1 MNLETTAMQ
10 RAMILAAALSFTG
23 ILAPIS
29 LSIADPVPAVQPDAT
44 NVTAKAQASLDKALA
59 YLKSQQ
65 QPDGGWQKAQEPP
78 AVTALVLRAMLQSG
92 KYDASN
98 PDVKKGFDKL
108 LSYQL
113 DNGGIFKDLLG
124 TYNTAI
130 AITALTAAN
139 SPQYKEPIEKAVNYL
154 KSLQWTDAI
163 QGLPNGGKVD
173 EKNPNF
179 GGWGY
184 SKSKGRADGSNLQM
198 ALEALHDSGL
208 KQDDPAYQNAQKF
221 LTRMQNLSETND
233 QPWTSND
240 GGFVYTPGNNGES
253 MAGEYTDSSGR
264 RLLRSYGS
272 MTYAGLKSMIY
283 AGLKKDDPR
292 VKAAWEWI
300 RKNYTVDENP
310 GMRLNDPRNA
320 DAALYYYY
328 QTMARSLR
336 VYGEPIITD
345 AQGNKHDWRVDLIN
359 KVASLQKEDGSWR
372 GMQKF
377 MEGNPIITTSF
388 AVMALEEASADLKE
402 NPAR

>member
-1 MNLETTAMQ
+1 MKKIIVLIT
-10 RAMILAAALSFTG
+10 IAAASTATAPCPL
-23 ILAPIS
+23 LAEPVAVVQTD
-29 LSIADPVPAVQPDAT
+29 SIAT
-44 NVTAKAQASLDKALA
+44 IAKAQTAIDKALA

-65 QPDGGWQKAQEPP
+65 QPDGGWQKNQEPP
-78 AVTALVLRAMLQSG
+78 AMTALVLRAMLQSG
-92 KYDASN
+92 KYDATH
-98 PDVKKGFDKL
+98 PDVKKGLDKL

-113 DNGGIFKDLLG
+113 ENGGIFKDLLG

-130 AITALTAAN
+130 AITALTATH
-139 SPQYKEPIEKAVNYL
+139 SPQYEEPINKAVNYL
-154 KSLQWTDAI
+154 KSLQWTDGI

-173 EKNPNF
+173 ENNPNI

-184 SKSKGRADGSNLQM
+184 SAKKGRADGSNLQM
-198 ALEALHDSGL
+198 ALEALHESGL

-240 GGFVYTPGNNGES
+240 GGFIYTPGNKGES

-300 RKNYTVDENP
+300 AKNYTVDENP
-310 GMRLNDPRNA
+310 GMRLNDPKNA
-320 DAALYYYY
+320 ESGVYYYY
-328 QTMARSLR
+328 QTMARALR
-336 VYGEPIITD
+336 VYGEPTITD
-345 AQGNKHDWRVDLIN
+345 AQGHQHDWRIDLIE
-359 KVASLQKEDGSWR
+359 KVVAIQKQDGRWQGQER
-372 GMQKF
+372 F
-377 MEGNPIITTSF
+377 MEANPVLATCYSLM
-388 AVMALEEASADLKE
+388 AVEEALADLKE
-402 NPAR
+402 HPVGK

>member
-1 MNLETTAMQ
+1 MQ
-10 RAMILAAALSFTG
+10 IRIHNRTILFAAILAGVISVGSPCMSPCVFAAEQSPAALNAEVVG
-23 ILAPIS
+23 IAN
-29 LSIADPVPAVQPDAT
+29 AT
-44 NVTAKAQASLDKALA
+44 LEKGLG

-65 QPDGGWQKAQEPP
+65 QPDGSWQKKSEPP
-78 AVTALVLRAMLQSG
+78 AMTALVLRTFMQSG
-92 KYDASN
+92 KYTSQS
-98 PDVKKGFDKL
+98 PEMKKGFEKL
-108 LSYQL
+108 LSFQV
-113 DNGGIFKDLLG
+113 DNGGIFKDLQG

-139 SPQYKEPIEKAVNYL
+139 DPSFKEPIAKAVEYL
-154 KSLQWTDAI
+154 KSLQWTDAV

-184 SKSKGRADGSNLQM
+184 SKTKGRGDGSNLQTAM
-198 ALEALHDSGL
+198 EALHESGL
-208 KQDDPAYQNAQKF
+208 PPEDPAYKNAQKF

-300 RKNYTVDENP
+300 AKNYSVDENP
-310 GMRLNDPRNA
+310 GMRQNDAKFSENG
-320 DAALYYYY
+320 LYYYY
-328 QTMARSLR
+328 QTMARALR
-336 VYGEPIITD
+336 VYGEPVITD
-345 AQGNKHDWRVDLIN
+345 SLGKKHDWRIDLIN
-359 KVASLQKEDGSWR
+359 KITALQKADGSWAGQER
-372 GMQKF
+372 F
-377 MEGNPIITTSF
+377 MEANPTLASSF
-388 AVMALEEASADLKE
+388 ALLALEDALADLKE
-402 NPAR
+402 HPAK

>member
-1 MNLETTAMQ
+1 MNPKL
-10 RAMILAAALSFTG
+10 ILAAALSFSGLPAAMTFAESPAAA
-23 ILAPIS
+23 LPAAP
-29 LSIADPVPAVQPDAT
+29 D
-44 NVTAKAQASLDKALA
+44 VTAKAQASIDRALA

-65 QPDGGWQKAQEPP
+65 QPDGGWQKGQEPP
-78 AVTALVLRAMLQSG
+78 AISALVLRAMLQSG
-92 KYDASN
+92 KVDAAS
-98 PDVKKGFDKL
+98 PEIKKGFDKL

-130 AITALTAAN
+130 AITALTAAH
-139 SPQYKEPIEKAVNYL
+139 SPQYKEPIDKAVNYL
-154 KSLQWTDAI
+154 KSLQWTDGI
-163 QGLPNGGKVD
+163 EGLPNGGKVD
-173 EKNPNF
+173 DKNPNL

-300 RKNYTVDENP
+300 AINYTVDQNP
-310 GMRLNDPRNA
+310 GMQLNDPKNA
-320 DAALYYYY
+320 DSGLYYYY
-328 QTMARSLR
+328 QTMARALT
-336 VYGEPIITD
+336 VYGEPMITD
-345 AQGNKHDWRVDLIN
+345 AQGIKHDWRIDLLTKIPQ
-359 KVASLQKEDGSWR
+359 LQKADGSFQGLAR
-372 GMQKF
+372 F
-377 MEGNPIITTSF
+377 MEGNPAIATSF
-388 AVMALEEASADLKE
+388 ATMAMEEALADLKAH
-402 NPAR
+402 PAP